1 MQFKKLIPEAE
12 NGKHWKPTEVGE
24 WIQGRVKE
32 YITDG
37 FGNKQIL
44 LSRGFDEYGDE
55 ILTTIPTHKGLMRY
69 YSLIKIGDYIKVTLI
84 DILPP
89 YADGYAPSYKYD
101 VEIAPEEEEH
111 KGD

>member
-1 MQFKKLIPEAE
+1 
-12 NGKHWKPTEVGE
+12 
-24 WIQGRVKE
+24 
-32 YITDG
+32 
-37 FGNKQIL
+37 
-44 LSRGFDEYGDE
+44 
-55 ILTTIPTHKGLMRY
+55 MRY

-111 KGD
+111 KED